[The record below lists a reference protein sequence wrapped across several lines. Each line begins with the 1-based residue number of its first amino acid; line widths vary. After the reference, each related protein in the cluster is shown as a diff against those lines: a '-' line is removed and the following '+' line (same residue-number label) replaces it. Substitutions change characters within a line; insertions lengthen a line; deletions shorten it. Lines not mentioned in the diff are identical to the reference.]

1 MLFDGDGRGEERE
14 GEKEEGD
21 SWRDF
26 YGNNYGLIVDAWIF
40 FSFGIGNRL
49 FFFLKSI
56 IVNFCF
62 SVVEMFSFLYCT

>member
-1 MLFDGDGRGEERE
+1 MLCFGKEIFDGDGRGKERE

-40 FSFGIGNRL
+40 FSALELEIDY
-49 FFFLKSI
+49 FFSLK
-56 IVNFCF
+56 V
-62 SVVEMFSFLYCT
+62 L